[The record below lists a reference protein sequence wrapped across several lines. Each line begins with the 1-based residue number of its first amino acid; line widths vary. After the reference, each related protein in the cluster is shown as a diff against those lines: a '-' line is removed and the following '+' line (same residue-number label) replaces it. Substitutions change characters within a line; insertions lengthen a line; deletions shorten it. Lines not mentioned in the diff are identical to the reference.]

1 MDVATQPVE
10 KAMLCGLKQEP
21 DEVDVG
27 MNLQLPVL
35 YQLDDGCPSFDRDVL
50 CFENG

>member
-1 MDVATQPVE
+1 
-10 KAMLCGLKQEP
+10 MLCGLKQEP